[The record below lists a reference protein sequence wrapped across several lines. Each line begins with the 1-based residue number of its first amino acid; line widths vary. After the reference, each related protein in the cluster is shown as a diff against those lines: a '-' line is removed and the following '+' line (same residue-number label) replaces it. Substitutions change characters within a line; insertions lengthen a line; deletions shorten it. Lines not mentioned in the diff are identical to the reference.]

1 MSNTHQFIG
10 GKYELLET
18 IGEGGMATVY
28 RGTMHGAAGFTRRI
42 AVKKIK
48 QQFDASNQYIR
59 MFVEEAR
66 VGSELAHPN
75 IVQVVDFCTDDTGAY
90 YLVMEWVDGLD
101 LAAFANSFSKV
112 GQKPPWPLVVAIGI
126 GVLRG
131 LSAAHERHRDDGSPA
146 PVIHRDISPHNILLG
161 ANGVAK
167 LSDFG
172 LARARDRGENL
183 TGPGVVKGK
192 LGYWA
197 PEVAGGGQASESSD
211 IFAMGAVLWEA
222 LAAERL
228 FDGETHID
236 VYRKV
241 LACDIK
247 PLSARRDDLP
257 GRLVSA
263 VYRALD
269 ATPEARFPTAR
280 LMATELA
287 AVLAESEQKDS
298 HKALRDEILRA
309 RHRLGGT
316 FLPRNTPPHG
326 IPIELT
332 DEHEV
337 ELTAEHRTDALA
349 GDEPSPDDSI
359 DIQFSEIAQTPGDD

>member
-1 MSNTHQFIG
+1 MSEFIG
-10 GKYELLET
+10 GKYELLDT
-18 IGEGGMATVY
+18 IGEGGMATVW
-28 RGTMHGAAGFTRRI
+28 RGTMHGAAGFTRRV

-75 IVQVVDFCTDDTGAY
+75 IVQVVDFCTDESGAY
-90 YLVMEWVDGLD
+90 YLIMEWVDGLD
-101 LAAFANSFSKV
+101 LAAFVNSFSKH
-112 GQKPPWPLVVAIGI
+112 KEKAPWQLIVAIGI

-131 LSAAHERHRDDGSPA
+131 LSAAHERHRDDGTPA
-146 PVIHRDISPHNILLG
+146 PVIHRDISPHNILLAG
-161 ANGVAK
+161 NGVAK

-211 IFAMGAVLWEA
+211 IFAMGVVLWES

-228 FDGETHID
+228 FDGDTHID

-241 LACDIK
+241 LACDVK
-247 PLSARRDDLP
+247 PLSSRRDDLP

-269 ATPEARFPTAR
+269 ATPEARFHTAR
-280 LMATELA
+280 LMAQELA
-287 AVLAESEQKDS
+287 GVLAASEQKDS

-309 RHRLGGT
+309 RHRLGGS

-326 IPIELT
+326 IPIEFT
-332 DEHEV
+332 EEV
-337 ELTAEHRTDALA
+337 ETAKLQ
-349 GDEPSPDDSI
+349 EPSPDDSI
-359 DIQFSEIAQTPGDD
+359 DIQFSEIAKIDDE